1 MGLDRNNNRNII
13 KNIAKKDL
21 HKNRSLY
28 LFTCM
33 TVALSVALVLTFL
46 LYGFGSAKEK
56 LRRMEE
62 RPQVTY
68 EQITQEQ
75 LDQIRTRS
83 DILWAGGSLSAGS
96 AKVGT
101 ARLVVFYQDAVMAD
115 INELKYKGEL
125 PDEGMELMLPR
136 DYLERLKLEAAAGD
150 TVSLDLGDGQVRDYV
165 LSGISEAPSKGGGIY
180 RILTS
185 QDVIGLLTGQPSD
198 KIDAAVDMK
207 NATEM
212 SLTEATRKAVQIGA
226 EYGISEDQVKMAES
240 FFNQTSVSRIG
251 TLTIVMLAAVAVLIL
266 LSAGIVIKN
275 IFYISVAGK
284 VREYGQLRT
293 IGATQR
299 QVHRLVT
306 REGMILAAR
315 GIPFGLVLGGLMGY
329 ILVPK
334 GWEWKTALICGI
346 VCVLFG
352 FAGVRLAVRK
362 PARIAARTSP
372 IEAAHYTGYTG
383 KGTGTKNLMRSLNP
397 SHLGVLN
404 LKRSKKKTAMTMC
417 SLVLAGI
424 LLGTIC
430 TFVVSYKP
438 EQVALSQFPNGEFQ
452 VSLTVDQGYGADTS
466 QSSRMKNMVEL
477 QKSGL
482 MAEVEEQ
489 VQKIDGV
496 RQIRPWYLVEIKHD
510 IFQEEK
516 EGSINGLEEQDF
528 ELLKQMNYE
537 GPQTYEELN
546 AQRGVILEVGSNSKL
561 KENPVSIGATFHVTY
576 CDPSGQEVAVEM
588 PVIATYNQ
596 NLWQQENK
604 VDYGEIPL
612 SIMGS
617 MLLMPVSQLE
627 QLTGTDSSYGIE
639 IAADPTK
646 AQSVQ
651 KALTDLYAESGSLN
665 VMSRL
670 ESMDAT
676 REMMEPMKIVLYVLA
691 AFLIIFGIINL
702 INTELT
708 NLYSRRREIAV
719 LQAVGMTKRQVSR
732 MLSRES
738 TVYTVVTI
746 AFTVIVGSLM
756 GYGMQYA
763 MENALMVPMEY
774 TFPVIPVLL
783 YVAALLGVQFLLGA
797 YGTRMLA
804 RQPLVERIRQA
815 E

>member
-1 MGLDRNNNRNII
+1 MGLDINNNRNVI
-13 KNIAKKDL
+13 KNITKKDL
-21 HKNRSLY
+21 HKNRSLN

-56 LRRMEE
+56 LRRLEE

-75 LDQIRTRS
+75 LEQIRKRP
-83 DILWAGGSLSAGS
+83 DIRWAGGSLSAGS

-101 ARLVVFYQDAVMAD
+101 ARLVVFYQDAVMAE
-115 INELKYKGEL
+115 INDLKYKGEL
-125 PDEGMELMLPR
+125 PDEGMELMLPQ
-136 DYLERLKLEAAAGD
+136 DYLDRLNMEAAAGD
-150 TVSLDLGDGQVRDYV
+150 TVSLDLGDGQIRDYV

-180 RILTS
+180 RIVAS
-185 QDVIGLLTGQPSD
+185 QDVIGMLTGQSSE
-198 KIDAAVDMK
+198 KVDAAVDMK
-207 NATEM
+207 NAADM
-212 SLTEATRKAVQIGA
+212 SLAEATEKAARIGA
-226 EYGISEDQVKMAES
+226 EYGIQEDQIQMAES
-240 FFNQTSVSRIG
+240 FFNQASVSRIG
-251 TLTIVMLAAVAVLIL
+251 IFTIVMLAAVAVLIL

-306 REGMILAAR
+306 REGMVLAAR

-334 GWEWKTALICGI
+334 GWEWKTALLCGI
-346 VCVLFG
+346 VWVLFG

-362 PARIAARTSP
+362 PARIAAKTSP
-372 IEAAHYTGYTG
+372 IEAAHYTGYTDRN
-383 KGTGTKNLMRSLNP
+383 TGTKNLMRSLNP

-438 EQVALSQFPNGEFQ
+438 EQVALSQFPNGELQ
-452 VSLTVDQGYGADTS
+452 VSLTVDQGYRADTS
-466 QSSRMKNMVEL
+466 QSSRMKNMAEL

-482 MAEVEEQ
+482 MTEVKEQ

-496 RQIRPWYLVEIKHD
+496 MQIRPWYLVEIKQD

-546 AQRGVILEVGSNSKL
+546 EQMGVILEVGSNSRL
-561 KENPVSIGATFHVTY
+561 KEHPIHIGDTFHMTY
-576 CDPSGQEVAVEM
+576 CDPSGQEVVVEM

-596 NLWQQENK
+596 ILWQQANK

-617 MLLMPVSQLE
+617 MLLMPVSRLE
-627 QLTGTDSSYGIE
+627 QLTGTDSTYGIE
-639 IAADPTK
+639 IAADPAKTQTVEK
-646 AQSVQ
+646 T
-651 KALTDLYAESGSLN
+651 LTELYAESGNLN
-665 VMSRL
+665 VMSKQ
-670 ESMDAT
+670 ESMDAY
-676 REMMEPMKIVLYVLA
+676 RETMEPMKIVLNVLA

-702 INTELT
+702 INTKLT

-719 LQAVGMTKRQVSR
+719 LQSVGMTKRQVSK

-738 TVYTVVTI
+738 TVYTAVTI

-756 GYGMQYA
+756 GYGLQYA
-763 MENALMVPMEY
+763 MENALMVPMDY
-774 TFPVIPVLL
+774 MFPVIPVLL
-783 YVAALLGVQFLLGA
+783 YVAALLGVQFTLSA

-804 RQPLVERIRQA
+804 RQPLVERIRQ

>member
-1 MGLDRNNNRNII
+1 M
-13 KNIAKKDL
+13 
-21 HKNRSLY
+21 
-28 LFTCM
+28 
-33 TVALSVALVLTFL
+33 
-46 LYGFGSAKEK
+46 
-56 LRRMEE
+56 
-62 RPQVTY
+62 
-68 EQITQEQ
+68 
-75 LDQIRTRS
+75 
-83 DILWAGGSLSAGS
+83 SAGS

-101 ARLVVFYQDAVMAD
+101 ARLVVFYQDAVMAE
-115 INELKYKGEL
+115 INDLKYKGEL
-125 PDEGMELMLPR
+125 PDEGMELMLPQ
-136 DYLERLKLEAAAGD
+136 DYLDRLNMEAAAGD
-150 TVSLDLGDGQVRDYV
+150 TVSLDLGDGQIRDYV

-180 RILTS
+180 RIVAS
-185 QDVIGLLTGQPSD
+185 QDVIGMLTGQSSE
-198 KIDAAVDMK
+198 KVDAAVDMK
-207 NATEM
+207 NAADM
-212 SLTEATRKAVQIGA
+212 SLAEATEKAARIGA
-226 EYGISEDQVKMAES
+226 EYGIQEDQIQMAES
-240 FFNQTSVSRIG
+240 FFNQASVSRIG
-251 TLTIVMLAAVAVLIL
+251 IFTIVMLAAVAVLIL

-306 REGMILAAR
+306 REGMVLAAR

-334 GWEWKTALICGI
+334 GWEWKTALLCGI

-362 PARIAARTSP
+362 PARIAAKTSP
-372 IEAAHYTGYTG
+372 IEAAHYTGYTDRN
-383 KGTGTKNLMRSLNP
+383 TGTKNLMRSLNP

-438 EQVALSQFPNGEFQ
+438 EQVALSQFPNGELQ
-452 VSLTVDQGYGADTS
+452 VSLTVDQGYRADTS
-466 QSSRMKNMVEL
+466 QSSRMKNMAEL

-482 MAEVEEQ
+482 MTEVKEQ

-496 RQIRPWYLVEIKHD
+496 MQIRPWYLVEIKQD

-546 AQRGVILEVGSNSKL
+546 EQMGVILEVGSNSRL
-561 KENPVSIGATFHVTY
+561 KEHPIHIGDTFHMTY
-576 CDPSGQEVAVEM
+576 CDPSGQEVVVEM

-596 NLWQQENK
+596 ILWQQANK

-617 MLLMPVSQLE
+617 MLLMPVSRLE
-627 QLTGTDSSYGIE
+627 QLTGTDSTYGIE
-639 IAADPTK
+639 IAADPAKTQTVEK
-646 AQSVQ
+646 T
-651 KALTDLYAESGSLN
+651 LTELYAESGNLN
-665 VMSRL
+665 VMSKQ
-670 ESMDAT
+670 ESMDAY
-676 REMMEPMKIVLYVLA
+676 RETMEPMKIVLNVLA

-702 INTELT
+702 INTKLT

-719 LQAVGMTKRQVSR
+719 LQSVGMTKRQVSK

-738 TVYTVVTI
+738 TVYTAVTI

-756 GYGMQYA
+756 GYGLQYA
-763 MENALMVPMEY
+763 MENALMVPMDY
-774 TFPVIPVLL
+774 MFPVIPVLL
-783 YVAALLGVQFLLGA
+783 YVAALLGVQFTLSA

-804 RQPLVERIRQA
+804 RQPLVERIRQ